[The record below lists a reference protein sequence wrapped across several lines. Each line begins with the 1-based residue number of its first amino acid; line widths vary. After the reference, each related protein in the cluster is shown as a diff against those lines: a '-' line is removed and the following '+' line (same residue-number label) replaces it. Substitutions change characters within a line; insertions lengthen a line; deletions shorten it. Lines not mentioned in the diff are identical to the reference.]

1 MYSKYYKIL
10 GVNENA
16 SLQEVK
22 SAYRKLAMKY
32 HPDRNNAPG
41 ATEKFKEIKHAY
53 EVITNKVS
61 PESDSHSHSDF
72 ESGTYTASDYGFSG
86 GFDDIFKTFF
96 NTDAAHE
103 TRYRDSVFK
112 ITVTLDQAFFGC
124 DYIANILLWQ
134 LCPTCDGRKYQH
146 VSGKSVCY
154 LCNGTGYIK
163 KLNSFF
169 SIKRVCTRCAGK
181 GYVIIDSCTK
191 CAGQGKLQVANVITL
206 TIPKGIVSGTRILVE
221 DKKELVDPDERV
233 FVAVY
238 FEVHLSYSK
247 GFTLD
252 KRYNLHY
259 RFKIKFAAALLGTET
274 TVTVFKELIT
284 FKIPACSKDNDI
296 VIINSKG
303 YYINNSTTRSD
314 LYIHIVYIYPKV
326 LTLKQE
332 QAIRKLI
339 ELF

>member
-10 GVNENA
+10 GLNENA

-32 HPDRNNAPG
+32 HPDRNSEPG

-53 EVITNKVS
+53 EVITNKVNPDTNS
-61 PESDSHSHSDF
+61 YSQQGFDSDS
-72 ESGTYTASDYGFSG
+72 YTTSDYDFRG

-96 NTDAAHE
+96 STESTHE
-103 TRYRDSVFK
+103 SKYRDSVYK
-112 ITVTLDQAFFGC
+112 ITITLDQAFWGC
-124 DYIANILLWQ
+124 EYVANVSLWQ

-154 LCNGTGYIK
+154 LCNGTGYLK

-181 GYVIIDSCTK
+181 GYVVIDSCAK
-191 CAGQGKLQVANVITL
+191 CTGQGKVQVANTITL
-206 TIPKGIVSGTRILVE
+206 TIPKGIVSGTRILLK
-221 DKKELVDPDERV
+221 DKKELVDPDERI

-238 FEVHLSYSK
+238 FEVHLSYGK

-252 KRYNLHY
+252 KRNNLHY
-259 RFKIKFAAALLGTET
+259 RFKVKLVAALLGIET
-274 TVTVFKELIT
+274 VVTIFKEPVTL
-284 FKIPACSKDNDI
+284 KVPACTKDNDI
-296 VIINSKG
+296 VIINGKG
-303 YYINNSTTRSD
+303 YYCNNSAVRSD
-314 LYIHIVYIYPKV
+314 LYVHIVYIYPKV

-332 QAIRKLI
+332 QALRALR